1 MVGGLTFLA
10 RFSMIGELLGNYR
23 ILAKLGS
30 GSMGVV
36 FLAEHQRLARR
47 VAIKLLAAELVRDQQ
62 VLQRFFNEA
71 LATSMIRHPGIV
83 DVSDCDV
90 DASGRAYIV
99 MELLEGETLGERLER
114 GGGWIGARRAS
125 SPGRWPRRSGR
136 CTTRG
141 SSTAT
146 SSRKTCSWC
155 ATARNPTAVAV
166 KVLDFGVA
174 KLLAHDAAT
183 RLTMRGMM
191 RRDAR
196 VHVSGAVRGIG
207 RSITGPTSTRWDAS
221 CSRCSRGL
229 PPFVADTVQELLSA
243 HRFFPAPPLTSSGVA
258 VPPWLAEL
266 LARMLAKEPGQRPV
280 VDARGCGGDS
290 GARGDRKRSR
300 RRRGAAPEASDD
312 PVVER
317 RAGLRRFGARRAAIA
332 FALASAVVL
341 AGAVWRAQR
350 RPVRSA
356 HANPAPVAERVV
368 NVEPPAV
375 PVVAATRPAEVVVP
389 VPPAAVAPTSL
400 ERRPERA
407 TRAARPARP
416 AASQPRSV
424 DADGIVDL

>member
-1 MVGGLTFLA
+1 
-10 RFSMIGELLGNYR
+10 
-23 ILAKLGS
+23 
-30 GSMGVV
+30 
-36 FLAEHQRLARR
+36 
-47 VAIKLLAAELVRDQQ
+47 
-62 VLQRFFNEA
+62 
-71 LATSMIRHPGIV
+71 
-83 DVSDCDV
+83 
-90 DASGRAYIV
+90 
-99 MELLEGETLGERLER
+99 
-114 GGGWIGARRAS
+114 
-125 SPGRWPRRSGR
+125 
-136 CTTRG
+136 
-141 SSTAT
+141 
-146 SSRKTCSWC
+146 
-155 ATARNPTAVAV
+155 
-166 KVLDFGVA
+166 VA
-174 KLLAHDAAT
+174 KLLAHDGAT
-183 RLTMRGMM
+183 HLTMRGMIVGTPEYM
-191 RRDAR
+191 SPEQCVGSDLDHRADIYAL
-196 VHVSGAVRGIG
+196 GCILFEMLA
-207 RSITGPTSTRWDAS
+207 
-221 CSRCSRGL
+221 GL

-266 LARMLAKEPGQRPV
+266 LARMLAKEPGQRPSSMHEV
-280 VDARGCGGDS
+280 AAVIRAHE
-290 GARGDRKRSR
+290 ATEAIAAPA
-300 RRRGAAPEASDD
+300 AAPEASDD